1 MSIRNDGYVN
11 LANAIVEQAAKDYLM
26 YKKRLYI
33 LGDDDDPN
41 EFRGEIIRYRN
52 KLKDTERFFKSKW
65 YKTLTD
71 LNAEVLVGRLDE
83 EFEEWKKEH
92 KLKQA

>member
-11 LANAIVEQAAKDYLM
+11 LANAIVEQSAKDYLM

-41 EFRGEIIRYRN
+41 EIRGEVIRYRN
-52 KLKDTERFFKSKW
+52 KLNDVRKFFKSKW

-71 LNAEVLVGRLDE
+71 LNVEMLVGRLDE
-83 EFEEWKKEH
+83 EFEEWKIEH
-92 KLKQA
+92 ELKQA

>member
-41 EFRGEIIRYRN
+41 EIRGEVIRYRN
-52 KLKDTERFFKSKW
+52 KLNDVRKFFKSKW

-71 LNAEVLVGRLDE
+71 LNVEMLVRQLDE
-83 EFEEWKKEH
+83 EFEEWKTEH
-92 KLKQA
+92 ELKQA

>member
-41 EFRGEIIRYRN
+41 EFRGEVIRYRN
-52 KLKDTERFFKSKW
+52 KLNDVRKFFKSKW

-71 LNAEVLVGRLDE
+71 LNVEMLVGRLDE